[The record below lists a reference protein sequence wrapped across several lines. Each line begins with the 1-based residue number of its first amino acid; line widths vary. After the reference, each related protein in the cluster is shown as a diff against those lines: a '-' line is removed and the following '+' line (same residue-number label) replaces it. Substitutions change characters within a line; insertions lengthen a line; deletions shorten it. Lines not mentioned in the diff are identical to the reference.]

1 MATTDPNLRDRAM
14 GALLGLACGDAL
26 GVPYE
31 FDGRRLGADER
42 PAMRGG
48 GPADVAPGTWSDDT
62 AMAVAVAEG
71 LRAGPEL
78 ATRLDAIAARFLEW
92 YSTSPPDV
100 GRQTGA
106 VLSGVSGGADA
117 TGTPRA
123 PRRRPGNRPGLGTMM
138 TEVARG
144 YAAAHPDAAGN
155 GALMRTAP
163 VALAHLE
170 DRAACAATA
179 RAVAALTHAGDEAC
193 DSCVLWTEAVRLAAS
208 GGGIDVAAGL
218 DLVGDAD
225 RWRAILDEAA
235 TGDLG
240 RFRPNGWTVRTLQV
254 AYGAILR
261 ADWDLERALTIAI
274 RVGDDTDTVAAVA
287 GSLLGA
293 HHGASA
299 LPPSWVEAIHGWP
312 GYAAA
317 ELRQV
322 ALGLIE

>member
-1 MATTDPNLRDRAM
+1 MATNDPRLRDRAT

-31 FDGRRLGADER
+31 FDGRRLGVDER

-48 GPADVAPGTWSDDT
+48 GPANVAPGTWSDDT

-78 ATRLDAIAARFLEW
+78 VTRLDAIAARFLEW
-92 YSTSPPDV
+92 HRTSPPDV

-106 VLSGVSGGADA
+106 VLSGVAGAAEA
-117 TGTPRA
+117 TIA
-123 PRRRPGNRPGLGTMM
+123 RPGRRLGHRPGLGSVM

-144 YAAAHPDAAGN
+144 YAAAHPHAAGN
-155 GALMRTAP
+155 GALMRTPP

-179 RAVAALTHAGDEAC
+179 RAVAALTHAGAEVS
-193 DSCVLWTEAVRLAAS
+193 DSCVLWTEAVRLAVS

-261 ADWDLERALTIAI
+261 ADWDLEEALTIAI

-299 LPPSWVEAIHGWP
+299 LPRSWVEAIHGWP
-312 GYAAA
+312 GYDAT
-317 ELRQV
+317 ELLRV
-322 ALGLIE
+322 ALGLIG